1 MFMNLN
7 ELYELFLHHEKIT
20 TDSRHCP
27 TNSLFFALKGE
38 RFDGNQYAA
47 KALETG
53 AAYAIIDNPKYLSG
67 DRMILVDNVLDCL
80 QQLAHRHRKAL
91 GIPVIGITGTNGKT
105 TTKELLA
112 SVLATKF
119 NVLATEGNLNNQI
132 GVPLTLLRMNP
143 DHEIA
148 VVEMGASHPG
158 DIDELVHI
166 VAPNYG
172 LITNVGCAHLE
183 GFGSFEGVLH
193 TKGELYDYLRHTN
206 GKIFINQENKDLMGI
221 AHGLEQITYGQHEG
235 AFAVGHVVESNP
247 FLTFDW
253 KQQGKIHVVETH
265 LVGAYNIDNVL
276 AAVAVGRYFKIP
288 AERISRAIAA
298 YEPTNNRSQY
308 KKTER
313 NDLII
318 DAYNANP
325 TSMKA
330 ALDNF
335 ASLPVHPKA
344 VVLGDMLEL
353 GKTSDELHSGI
364 VRQLQAEAFDK
375 VYLCG
380 QHFVRTADSFPS
392 FTTTEELIAA
402 LRQDKLE
409 GYHILIKGSHGMG
422 LEKVVEVL

>member
-1 MFMNLN
+1 MNLN

-27 TNSLFFALKGE
+27 ANSLFFALKGE
-38 RFDGNQYAA
+38 RFDGNQYAT
-47 KALETG
+47 KALEAG
-53 AAYAIIDNPKYLSG
+53 AAYAIIDNPEYLSG

-380 QHFVRTADSFPS
+380 QHFARTADGFPS

-409 GYHILIKGSHGMG
+409 GYHILIKGSHSMG
-422 LEKVVEVL
+422 LENVVELL

>member
-1 MFMNLN
+1 MNLN

-27 TNSLFFALKGE
+27 ANSLFFALKGE
-38 RFDGNQYAA
+38 HFDGNQYAA
-47 KALETG
+47 KALEAG
-53 AAYAIIDNPKYLSG
+53 AAYAIIDNPEYLSG

-380 QHFVRTADSFPS
+380 QHFARTADSFPS

-409 GYHILIKGSHGMG
+409 GYHILIKGSHSMG
-422 LEKVVEVL
+422 LENLVELL

>member
-1 MFMNLN
+1 MNLN

-27 TNSLFFALKGE
+27 ANSLFFALKGE

-47 KALETG
+47 KALEAG
-53 AAYAIIDNPKYLSG
+53 AAYAIIDNPEYLSG

-158 DIDELVHI
+158 DIEELVHI

-380 QHFVRTADSFPS
+380 QHFARTADSFPS

-409 GYHILIKGSHGMG
+409 GYHILIKGSHSMG
-422 LEKVVEVL
+422 LENVVELL

>member
-1 MFMNLN
+1 MNLN

-27 TNSLFFALKGE
+27 ANSLFFALKGE

-47 KALETG
+47 KALEAG
-53 AAYAIIDNPKYLSG
+53 AAYAIIDNPEYLSG

-172 LITNVGCAHLE
+172 LITNVGYAHLE

-253 KQQGKIHVVETH
+253 KQQGKIHVVESH

-380 QHFVRTADSFPS
+380 QHFARTADSFPS

-409 GYHILIKGSHGMG
+409 GYHILIKGSHSMG
-422 LEKVVEVL
+422 LENVVELL

>member
-1 MFMNLN
+1 MNLN

-47 KALETG
+47 KALEAG
-53 AAYAIIDNPKYLSG
+53 AAYAIIDNPEYLSG

-265 LVGAYNIDNVL
+265 LVGTYNIDNVL

-380 QHFVRTADSFPS
+380 QHFARTADGFPS

-409 GYHILIKGSHGMG
+409 GYHILIKGSHSMG
-422 LEKVVEVL
+422 LENVVELL

>member
-1 MFMNLN
+1 MNLN

-27 TNSLFFALKGE
+27 ANSLFFALKGE
-38 RFDGNQYAA
+38 RFDGNQYAV
-47 KALETG
+47 KALEAG
-53 AAYAIIDNPKYLSG
+53 AAYAIIDNPEYLSG

-235 AFAVGHVVESNP
+235 AFAVGHIVESNP

-265 LVGAYNIDNVL
+265 LVGTYNIDNVL

-380 QHFVRTADSFPS
+380 QHFARTADGFPS

-409 GYHILIKGSHGMG
+409 GYHILIKGSHSMG
-422 LEKVVEVL
+422 LENVVELL

>member
-1 MFMNLN
+1 MNLN

-27 TNSLFFALKGE
+27 ANSLFFALKGE

-47 KALETG
+47 KALEAG
-53 AAYAIIDNPKYLSG
+53 AAYAIIDNPEYLSG

-158 DIDELVHI
+158 DINELVHI

-380 QHFVRTADSFPS
+380 QHFARTADGFPS

-409 GYHILIKGSHGMG
+409 GYHILIKGSHSMG
-422 LEKVVEVL
+422 LENVVELL

>member
-1 MFMNLN
+1 MNLN

-27 TNSLFFALKGE
+27 ANSLFFALKGE

-47 KALETG
+47 KALEAG
-53 AAYAIIDNPKYLSG
+53 AAYAIIDNPEYLSG

-143 DHEIA
+143 YHEIA

-206 GKIFINQENKDLMGI
+206 GKILINQENKDLMGI

-313 NDLII
+313 NALII

-353 GKTSDELHSGI
+353 GKTSDELHGGI
-364 VRQLQAEAFDK
+364 VRQLQAGAFDK

-380 QHFVRTADSFPS
+380 QHFARTADGFPS

-409 GYHILIKGSHGMG
+409 GYHILIKGSHSMG
-422 LEKVVEVL
+422 LENVVELL

>member
-1 MFMNLN
+1 MNLN

-27 TNSLFFALKGE
+27 ANSLFFALKGE

-47 KALETG
+47 KALEAG
-53 AAYAIIDNPKYLSG
+53 AAYAIIDNPEYLSG

-158 DIDELVHI
+158 DINELVHI

-313 NDLII
+313 NALII

-380 QHFVRTADSFPS
+380 QHFARTADGFPS

-422 LEKVVEVL
+422 LEKVVELL

>member
-1 MFMNLN
+1 MNLN

-47 KALETG
+47 KALEAG
-53 AAYAIIDNPKYLSG
+53 AAYAIIDNPEYLSG

-143 DHEIA
+143 YHEIA

-313 NDLII
+313 NALII

-380 QHFVRTADSFPS
+380 QHFARTADGFPS

-409 GYHILIKGSHGMG
+409 GYHILIKGSHSMG
-422 LEKVVEVL
+422 LENVVELL

>member
-1 MFMNLN
+1 MNLN

-27 TNSLFFALKGE
+27 ANSLFFALKGE

-47 KALETG
+47 KALEAG
-53 AAYAIIDNPKYLSG
+53 AAYAIIDNPEYLSG

-313 NDLII
+313 NALII

-353 GKTSDELHSGI
+353 GKTSDELHSVI
-364 VRQLQAEAFDK
+364 VRQLQAKAFDK

-380 QHFVRTADSFPS
+380 QHFARTADGFPS

-422 LEKVVEVL
+422 LEKVVELL

>member
-1 MFMNLN
+1 MNLN

-27 TNSLFFALKGE
+27 ANSLFFALKGE

-47 KALETG
+47 KALEAG
-53 AAYAIIDNPKYLSG
+53 AAYAIIDNPEYLSG
-67 DRMILVDNVLDCL
+67 DRMILVDNVLDCP

-380 QHFVRTADSFPS
+380 QHFARTADGFPS

-409 GYHILIKGSHGMG
+409 GYHILIKGSHSMG
-422 LEKVVEVL
+422 LENVVELL

>member
-1 MFMNLN
+1 MNLN

-27 TNSLFFALKGE
+27 ANSLFFALKGE

-47 KALETG
+47 KALEAG

-80 QQLAHRHRKAL
+80 QQLAHHHRKAL

-313 NDLII
+313 NALII

-380 QHFVRTADSFPS
+380 QHFARTADSFPS

-409 GYHILIKGSHGMG
+409 GYHILIKGSHSMG
-422 LEKVVEVL
+422 LENVVELL

>member
-1 MFMNLN
+1 MNLN

-27 TNSLFFALKGE
+27 ANSLFFALKGE

-47 KALETG
+47 KALEAG
-53 AAYAIIDNPKYLSG
+53 AAYAIIDNPEYLSG

-221 AHGLEQITYGQHEG
+221 AYGLEQITYGQHEG

-380 QHFVRTADSFPS
+380 QHFARTADGFPS

-409 GYHILIKGSHGMG
+409 GYHILIKGSHSMG
-422 LEKVVEVL
+422 LENVVELL

>member
-1 MFMNLN
+1 MNLN

-27 TNSLFFALKGE
+27 ANSLFFALKGE

-47 KALETG
+47 KALEAG
-53 AAYAIIDNPKYLSG
+53 AAYAIIDNPEYLSG

-353 GKTSDELHSGI
+353 GKTSDELHGGI
-364 VRQLQAEAFDK
+364 VRQLQAKAFDK

-380 QHFVRTADSFPS
+380 QHFARTADSFPS

-409 GYHILIKGSHGMG
+409 GYHILIKGSHSMG
-422 LEKVVEVL
+422 LENVVELL

>member
-1 MFMNLN
+1 MNLN

-27 TNSLFFALKGE
+27 ANSLFFALKGE

-47 KALETG
+47 KALEAG
-53 AAYAIIDNPKYLSG
+53 AAYAIIDNPEYLSG

-80 QQLAHRHRKAL
+80 QQLAHRHRKVL

-143 DHEIA
+143 YHEIA

-353 GKTSDELHSGI
+353 GKTSDELHSRI
-364 VRQLQAEAFDK
+364 IRQLQAKAFDK

-380 QHFVRTADSFPS
+380 QHFARTADGFPS

-409 GYHILIKGSHGMG
+409 GYHILIKGSHSMG
-422 LEKVVEVL
+422 LENVVELL

>member
-1 MFMNLN
+1 MNLN

-47 KALETG
+47 KALEAG
-53 AAYAIIDNPKYLSG
+53 AAYAIIDNPEYLSG

-380 QHFVRTADSFPS
+380 QHFARTADGFPS

-409 GYHILIKGSHGMG
+409 GYHILIKGSHSMG
-422 LEKVVEVL
+422 LENVVELL

>member
-1 MFMNLN
+1 MNLN

-27 TNSLFFALKGE
+27 ANSLFFALKGE

-47 KALETG
+47 KALEAG
-53 AAYAIIDNPKYLSG
+53 AAYAIIDNPEYLSG

-158 DIDELVHI
+158 DINELVHI

-235 AFAVGHVVESNP
+235 AFAVGHIVESNP

-380 QHFVRTADSFPS
+380 QHFARTADGFPS

-422 LEKVVEVL
+422 LEKVVELL

>member
-27 TNSLFFALKGE
+27 ANSLFFALKGE

-47 KALETG
+47 KALEAG

-143 DHEIA
+143 YHEIA

-380 QHFVRTADSFPS
+380 QHFARTADGFPS

-409 GYHILIKGSHGMG
+409 GYHILIKGSHSMG
-422 LEKVVEVL
+422 LENVVELL

>member
-1 MFMNLN
+1 MNLN

-27 TNSLFFALKGE
+27 ANSLFFALKGE

-47 KALETG
+47 KALEAG
-53 AAYAIIDNPKYLSG
+53 AAYAIIDNPEYLSG

-380 QHFVRTADSFPS
+380 QHFARTADGFPS

-422 LEKVVEVL
+422 LEKVVELL

>member
-1 MFMNLN
+1 MNLN

-47 KALETG
+47 KALEAG
-53 AAYAIIDNPKYLSG
+53 AAYAIIDNPEYLSG

-143 DHEIA
+143 YHEIA

-158 DIDELVHI
+158 DIEELVHI

-193 TKGELYDYLRHTN
+193 TKGELYDYLRPTN

-313 NDLII
+313 NALII

-353 GKTSDELHSGI
+353 GKTSDELHGGI

-380 QHFVRTADSFPS
+380 QHFARTADSFPS

-409 GYHILIKGSHGMG
+409 GYHILIKGSHSMG
-422 LEKVVEVL
+422 LENVVELL

>member
-1 MFMNLN
+1 MNLN

-47 KALETG
+47 KALEAG
-53 AAYAIIDNPKYLSG
+53 AAYAIIDNPEYLSG

-143 DHEIA
+143 YHEIA

-353 GKTSDELHSGI
+353 GKTSDELHGGI

-380 QHFVRTADSFPS
+380 QHFARTADSFPS

-409 GYHILIKGSHGMG
+409 GYHILIKGSHSMG
-422 LEKVVEVL
+422 LENVVELL

>member
-1 MFMNLN
+1 MNLN

-27 TNSLFFALKGE
+27 ANSLFFALKGE

-47 KALETG
+47 KALEAG
-53 AAYAIIDNPKYLSG
+53 AAYAIIDNPEYLSG

-80 QQLAHRHRKAL
+80 QQLAHRHRKVL

-353 GKTSDELHSGI
+353 GKTSDELHSRI
-364 VRQLQAEAFDK
+364 IRQLQAKAFDK

-380 QHFVRTADSFPS
+380 QHFARTADGFPS

-409 GYHILIKGSHGMG
+409 GYHILIKGSHSMG
-422 LEKVVEVL
+422 LENVVELL

>member
-1 MFMNLN
+1 MNLN

-27 TNSLFFALKGE
+27 ANSLFFALKGE

-47 KALETG
+47 KALEAG
-53 AAYAIIDNPKYLSG
+53 AAYAIIDNPEYLSG

-353 GKTSDELHSGI
+353 GKTSDELHNGI

-380 QHFVRTADSFPS
+380 QHFARTADSFPS

-409 GYHILIKGSHGMG
+409 GYHILIKGSHSMG
-422 LEKVVEVL
+422 LENVVELL

>member
-1 MFMNLN
+1 MNLN

-27 TNSLFFALKGE
+27 ANSLFFALKGE

-47 KALETG
+47 KALEAG
-53 AAYAIIDNPKYLSG
+53 AAYAIIDNPEYLSG

-364 VRQLQAEAFDK
+364 VHQLQAEAFDK

-380 QHFVRTADSFPS
+380 QHFARTADGFPS

-422 LEKVVEVL
+422 LEKVVELL

>member
-1 MFMNLN
+1 MNLN

-47 KALETG
+47 KALEAG
-53 AAYAIIDNPKYLSG
+53 AAYAIIDNPEYLSG

-143 DHEIA
+143 YHEIA

-380 QHFVRTADSFPS
+380 QHFARTANGFPS

-409 GYHILIKGSHGMG
+409 GYHILIKGSHSMG
-422 LEKVVEVL
+422 LENVVELL

>member
-1 MFMNLN
+1 MNLN

-27 TNSLFFALKGE
+27 ANSLFFALKGE

-47 KALETG
+47 KALEAG

-313 NDLII
+313 NALII

-380 QHFVRTADSFPS
+380 QHFARTADGFPS

-409 GYHILIKGSHGMG
+409 GYHILIKGSHSMG
-422 LEKVVEVL
+422 LENVVELL

>member
-1 MFMNLN
+1 MNLN

-27 TNSLFFALKGE
+27 ANSLFFALKGE

-47 KALETG
+47 KALEAG

-143 DHEIA
+143 YHEIA

-380 QHFVRTADSFPS
+380 QHFARTADSFPS

-409 GYHILIKGSHGMG
+409 GYHILIKGSHSMG
-422 LEKVVEVL
+422 LENVVELL

>member
-1 MFMNLN
+1 MFLNLN
-7 ELYELFLHHEKIT
+7 ELYELFLLHEKIT

-27 TNSLFFALKGE
+27 ANSLFFALKGE

-47 KALETG
+47 KALEAG
-53 AAYAIIDNPKYLSG
+53 AAYAIIDNPEYLSG

-313 NDLII
+313 NALII

-380 QHFVRTADSFPS
+380 QHFARTADSFPS

-409 GYHILIKGSHGMG
+409 GYHILIKGSHSMG
-422 LEKVVEVL
+422 LENVVELL

>member
-1 MFMNLN
+1 MNLN

-27 TNSLFFALKGE
+27 ANSLFFALKGE

-47 KALETG
+47 KALEAG

-353 GKTSDELHSGI
+353 GKMSDELHSGI

-380 QHFVRTADSFPS
+380 QHFARTADGFPS

-409 GYHILIKGSHGMG
+409 GYHILIKGSHSMG
-422 LEKVVEVL
+422 LENVVELL

>member
-1 MFMNLN
+1 MNLN

-27 TNSLFFALKGE
+27 ANSLFFALKGE

-47 KALETG
+47 KALEAG
-53 AAYAIIDNPKYLSG
+53 AAYAIIDNPEYLSG

-253 KQQGKIHVVETH
+253 KQQGKIHVVESH

-313 NDLII
+313 NALII

-380 QHFVRTADSFPS
+380 QHFARTADSFPS

-409 GYHILIKGSHGMG
+409 GYHILIKGSHSMG
-422 LEKVVEVL
+422 LENVVELL

>member
-1 MFMNLN
+1 MNLN

-27 TNSLFFALKGE
+27 ANSLFFALKGE

-47 KALETG
+47 KALEAG
-53 AAYAIIDNPKYLSG
+53 AAYAIIDNPEYLSG

-143 DHEIA
+143 YHEIA

-313 NDLII
+313 NALII

-380 QHFVRTADSFPS
+380 QHFARTADSFPS

-409 GYHILIKGSHGMG
+409 GYHILIKGSHSMG
-422 LEKVVEVL
+422 LENVVELL

>member
-1 MFMNLN
+1 MNLN

-47 KALETG
+47 KALEAG
-53 AAYAIIDNPKYLSG
+53 AAYAIIDNPEYLSG

-380 QHFVRTADSFPS
+380 QHFARTADGFPS

-409 GYHILIKGSHGMG
+409 GYHILIKGSHSMG
-422 LEKVVEVL
+422 LENLVELL

>member
-1 MFMNLN
+1 MNLN

-27 TNSLFFALKGE
+27 ANSLFFALKGE

-47 KALETG
+47 KALEAG

-364 VRQLQAEAFDK
+364 VRQLQAKAFDK

-380 QHFVRTADSFPS
+380 QHFARTADGFPS

-409 GYHILIKGSHGMG
+409 GYHILIKGSHSMG
-422 LEKVVEVL
+422 LENVVELL

>member
-1 MFMNLN
+1 MNLN

-27 TNSLFFALKGE
+27 ANSLFFALKGE

-47 KALETG
+47 KALEAG

-380 QHFVRTADSFPS
+380 QHFARTADSFPS

-409 GYHILIKGSHGMG
+409 GYHILIKGSHSMG
-422 LEKVVEVL
+422 LENVVELL

>member
-1 MFMNLN
+1 MNLN

-27 TNSLFFALKGE
+27 ANSLFFALKGE

-47 KALETG
+47 KALEAG
-53 AAYAIIDNPKYLSG
+53 AAYAIIDNPEYLSG

-380 QHFVRTADSFPS
+380 QHFARTADSFPS

-409 GYHILIKGSHGMG
+409 GYHILIKGSHSMG
-422 LEKVVEVL
+422 LENVVELL

>member
-1 MFMNLN
+1 MNLN
-7 ELYELFLHHEKIT
+7 EFYELFLHHEKIT

-27 TNSLFFALKGE
+27 ANSLFFALKGE

-47 KALETG
+47 KALEAG

-353 GKTSDELHSGI
+353 GKTSDELHGGI

-380 QHFVRTADSFPS
+380 QHFARTADGFPS

-422 LEKVVEVL
+422 LEKVVELL

>member
-1 MFMNLN
+1 MNLN

-27 TNSLFFALKGE
+27 ANSLFFALKGE

-47 KALETG
+47 KALEAG

-158 DIDELVHI
+158 DINELVHI

-380 QHFVRTADSFPS
+380 QHFARTADGFPS

-409 GYHILIKGSHGMG
+409 GYHILIKGSHSMG
-422 LEKVVEVL
+422 LENVVELL

>member
-1 MFMNLN
+1 MNLN

-27 TNSLFFALKGE
+27 ANSLFFALKGE

-47 KALETG
+47 KALEAG
-53 AAYAIIDNPKYLSG
+53 AAYAIIDNPEYLSG

-143 DHEIA
+143 YHEIA

-380 QHFVRTADSFPS
+380 QHFARTADGFPS

-422 LEKVVEVL
+422 LEKVVELL